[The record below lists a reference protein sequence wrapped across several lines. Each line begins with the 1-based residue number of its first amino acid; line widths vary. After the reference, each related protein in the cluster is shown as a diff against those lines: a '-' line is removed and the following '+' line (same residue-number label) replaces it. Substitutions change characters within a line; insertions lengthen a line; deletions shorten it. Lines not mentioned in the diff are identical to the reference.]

1 MNNFLLLLPE
11 VLVLILGFSI
21 LIIDFFIPKDKKHLL
36 AYLSIVVLTG
46 IVIFTLV
53 FLWGKTDEL
62 YGGILRFD
70 GYSLFFKVFF
80 IILGGILII
89 SSIEYVKRHLSNPSE
104 YYAILIFTIVAM
116 MLMSSSGEL
125 LTAYIALETLSF
137 GLYVLVAF
145 DRYNIKSNEAGT
157 KYIILGGLSS
167 ALLLFGISQI
177 YGLLGTTQFDEIAEV
192 LSTMKSINPGL
203 LIGISFL
210 LAGLG
215 FKVAA
220 VPFHMWAP
228 DVYEGSPT
236 PITAHLAV
244 GSKAAAF
251 ALIIRLFVSGLA
263 PLMADLQII
272 LIIMSALT
280 MAVGN
285 LMALVQSNIK
295 RLLAYSSI
303 GHAGYL
309 LLGIAALVGINQSGD
324 LNLVFVSRT
333 NLAING
339 IILHLIAYGV
349 SNLAAFVSISIIYK
363 KAGNENIKDLAGL
376 SKVSPFL
383 SMVFASSL
391 FSLAGLPIFAGFVS
405 KFYLFN
411 AATLQGLIWLVA
423 IAIFTSL
430 ISLYYY
436 LQVLR
441 QIYIEKSERTEPIE
455 LSKTSISILSVLF
468 VSMIF
473 VGIYPA
479 PLLDAIQH
487 ASAALLNMK

>member
-411 AATLQGLIWLVA
+411 AASLQGLIWLVA
-423 IAIFTSL
+423 LAIFTSL